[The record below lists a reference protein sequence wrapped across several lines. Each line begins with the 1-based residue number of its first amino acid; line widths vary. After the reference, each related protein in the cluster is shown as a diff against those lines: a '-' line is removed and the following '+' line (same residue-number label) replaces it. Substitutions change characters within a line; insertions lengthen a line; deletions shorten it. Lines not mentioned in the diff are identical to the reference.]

1 MRILIPIIGFGSAGG
16 YRVLSKLANYWRLEG
31 HQVEFLVDHRSSPP
45 YFPTSATI
53 RWFSAKGEILDEAQK
68 NAAAKFA
75 PTGNAL
81 SIYLGM
87 FRALKLIGS
96 GYDMVLANHSLTA
109 IPVALA
115 PMGTAK
121 KFYYIQ
127 AYEPE
132 YYALEKGMKAFILK
146 WLSSYS
152 YKLNLHQ
159 IVNAPIYIGY
169 RGISASEWI
178 PPGIDESVFYCR
190 PSPPSFRPSQPWTLG
205 VIGRHEPA
213 KGTRYALEA
222 FEKLARLDAH
232 VRLRVAYGNLP
243 DGWSHERAEIVTP
256 RDDGELAEFYRSID
270 VMLAPGTVQLGA
282 CHYPVL
288 EAMACG
294 TPVVTTGYLPAD
306 HENAWIVP
314 ICDSEAILEAARAIA
329 ATPPYELQQK
339 LESAQLAVQ
348 IFYWKA
354 VSRKFLGIIG
364 APAIH

>member
-1 MRILIPIIGFGSAGG
+1 MKILIPITGFGSAGG
-16 YRVLSKLANYWRLEG
+16 YRVLSELANHWQLAG
-31 HQVEFLVDHRSSPP
+31 HQVGFLVDHRSSPP

-53 RWFSAKGEILDEAQK
+53 RWFCPKGEILDEAKK
-68 NAAAKFA
+68 NTTSKFA

-87 FRALKLIGS
+87 YRALKSIAG
-96 GYDMVLANHSLTA
+96 GYDVVLANHSLTA
-109 IPVALA
+109 IPIALA
-115 PMGTAK
+115 RMGEAK

-132 YYALEKGMKAFILK
+132 YYALEKGMKALILK
-146 WLSSYS
+146 WLSSFS
-152 YKLNLHQ
+152 YTLKLHQ

-169 RGISASEWI
+169 RGIRAAEWI

-190 PSPPSFRPSQPWTLG
+190 PSPPSFRPSRPWTLG

-232 VRLRVAYGNLP
+232 VRLKVAYGNLP
-243 DGWSHERAEIVTP
+243 AGWSHDRAEIVNP
-256 RDDGELAEFYRSID
+256 RDDGELAEFYRSVDI
-270 VMLAPGTVQLGA
+270 MLAPGTVQLGA

-306 HENAWIVP
+306 HENSWIVP
-314 ICDSEAILEAARAIA
+314 ICDSEAISVAARAIA
-329 ATPPYELQQK
+329 ATPQNELRQK
-339 LESAQLAVQ
+339 LILAQAA
-348 IFYWKA
+348 IHGFYWKA
-354 VSRKFLGIIG
+354 VARKFLDIIG
-364 APAIH
+364 ATAIH